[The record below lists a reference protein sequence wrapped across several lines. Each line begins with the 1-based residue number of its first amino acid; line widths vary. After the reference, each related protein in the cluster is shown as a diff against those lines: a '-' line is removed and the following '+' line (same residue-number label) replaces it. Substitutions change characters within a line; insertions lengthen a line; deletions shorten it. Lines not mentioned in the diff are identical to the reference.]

1 MILYGTNDLG
11 RVARRSQPLLVRL
24 AVDGLKSGVQAW
36 GSMKVAARQDL
47 NGARADDEAAGSRS
61 TLGSRLRG
69 WRLQHGLTLKQMS
82 DRTGLPFSTLS
93 KVEHDRLTLTYEKL
107 HLISERLQISMSAL
121 FAEPEQ
127 PSLTTANSRRSLATR
142 ANALQV
148 TTPIYDYFYMSP
160 ELRHKAMIPILSQ
173 IKARTLDEFG
183 PLVRHRGEEFLYVLE
198 GHVVVHTDFYDP
210 VVLAAG
216 EAVYIDST
224 MGHAY
229 VLAEGCDV
237 AMALCVCSTSQEELV
252 SSATA
257 LNERGLGHP
266 SREAK
271 SGEAKPKRAKTGRQR
286 PRD

>member
-1 MILYGTNDLG
+1 
-11 RVARRSQPLLVRL
+11 
-24 AVDGLKSGVQAW
+24 
-36 GSMKVAARQDL
+36 MKVAARQDL
-47 NGARADDEAAGSRS
+47 NGARADGEAAGSRS

-127 PSLTTANSRRSLATR
+127 PSPAAANSRRSLATR

-198 GHVVVHTDFYDP
+198 GRVVVHTDFYDP

-237 AMALCVCSTSQEELV
+237 AMALCVCSTSQEELM
-252 SSATA
+252 SGAAA

-266 SREAK
+266 A
-271 SGEAKPKRAKTGRQR
+271 GEVKPKRAKTGRQR
-286 PRD
+286 SRD